1 MPGASYHFGT
11 NRTTSL
17 SVTTTLTT
25 SETPGG
31 PPSGNLYAIWEQ
43 SAGTFFTFTGS
54 MVTFEG
60 PTAENTSATA
70 TASGSIYPVAFS
82 PSGPPTWG
90 APIPATATLTVNK
103 PDSVAAHQTADL
115 TVDQVGNMNPF
126 YSSGTL
132 GFIRGYLS
140 YPAPAVS

>member
-1 MPGASYHFGT
+1 MSMPRAH
-11 NRTTSL
+11 SL
-17 SVTTTLTT
+17 QPLSSSST
-25 SETPGG
+25 EMIH
-31 PPSGNLYAIWEQ
+31 ACQEH
-43 SAGTFFTFTGS
+43 
-54 MVTFEG
+54 
-60 PTAENTSATA
+60 
-70 TASGSIYPVAFS
+70 PVAFS
-82 PSGPPTWG
+82 PSGTPTWG